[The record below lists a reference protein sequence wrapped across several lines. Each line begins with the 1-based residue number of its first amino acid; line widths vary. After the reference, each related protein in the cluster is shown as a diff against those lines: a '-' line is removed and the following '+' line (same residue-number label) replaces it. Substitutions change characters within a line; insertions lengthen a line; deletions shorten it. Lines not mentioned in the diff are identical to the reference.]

1 MSTPRD
7 IRAEAK
13 ALVDRLSADATW
25 DDLQYEIYVRQAV
38 DAGLADADTGRLVE
52 HEQAMARVRA
62 AIRRVS

>member
-7 IRAEAK
+7 IRPEAK